1 MKPLRHG
8 FRFGFIHQAAVA
20 ALLLAT
26 SVAAMAVPGKAADN
40 KACQLLTA
48 AELEPVTGKLT
59 SFNSTLDTPD
69 AQMCTARGQKG
80 TVMLRWARKK
90 PGKKPGISEA
100 RVAEAAKEMGAKVE
114 VKTFGPITCSTF
126 IPPKGM
132 TLVGPNTTCS
142 VTRENQVAAVEIT
155 VNKQKDM
162 VSIEKLRPL
171 AKKLATRF

>member
-1 MKPLRHG
+1 MKPTRLG
-8 FRFGFIHQAAVA
+8 CCFIYQAAVA
-20 ALLLAT
+20 VLLFTT
-26 SVAAMAVPGKAADN
+26 SVAAASGQAADN
-40 KACQLLTA
+40 KACKLLSA
-48 AELEPVTGKLT
+48 AELEPLTGKLT
-59 SFNSTLDTPD
+59 AFNSTLFTPD

-90 PGKKPGISEA
+90 PGKTPGLSEA
-100 RVAEAAKEMGAKVE
+100 KGAEVAKEMGAKVE

-132 TLVGPNTTCS
+132 TQVGPNTTCS

-155 VNKQKDM
+155 ANKQKDM
-162 VSIEKLRPL
+162 VSIEKLSPL